1 MPGIE
6 EYTIY
11 KEFGVAALFI
21 VMYVTTVW
29 FLIRTLVQDRAKE
42 VKRTEKLAE
51 LIATSNVV
59 WRRNTEILE
68 QLKLAIER
76 EERRALEFLVY
87 VKARNDVREE
97 RREEAKD
104 DQS

>member
-6 EYTIY
+6 TYQVY

-42 VKRTEKLAE
+42 IKRTETVVE
-51 LIATSNVV
+51 LIVTSNAVLA
-59 WRRNTEILE
+59 RNTEILE
-68 QLKLAIER
+68 KLKETIEN
-76 EERRALEFLVY
+76 EERRSSELLTYLRTKDEMG
-87 VKARNDVREE
+87 KG
-97 RREEAKD
+97 RRD
-104 DQS
+104 SR

>member
-6 EYTIY
+6 EYKIY

-42 VKRTEKLAE
+42 VKRTEKIVEVVA
-51 LIATSNVV
+51 ASNVV
-59 WRRNTEILE
+59 LSRNTDILE
-68 QLKLAIER
+68 KLKETIDN
-76 EERRALEFLVY
+76 EERRSSELLTY
-87 VKARNDVREE
+87 LR
-97 RREEAKD
+97 AKD
-104 DQS
+104 EGNKGRRDSR